1 MDIYWISFDKPVL
14 YIINYSQC
22 YDLIKKYIY
31 NYHFFMN
38 FQIML
43 LTLQLALL
51 SLVKRKVCD
60 LSNLDGRF
68 LVLYVWS

>member
-1 MDIYWISFDKPVL
+1 
-14 YIINYSQC
+14 
-22 YDLIKKYIY
+22 
-31 NYHFFMN
+31 MN